1 MTRRLRQATS
11 GVVIAFALLVPTA
24 AQSPKPRR
32 APMRPAPAVSAPA
45 PVPAD
50 KIVPFRPGETLTYD
64 ISWSWYL
71 TAGVATLSVRDK
83 RPAGGSSAY
92 YIVAEGQ
99 PTGLVAKLYTVY
111 YKLDTLLDSRR
122 LLPQRGS
129 VYSQEGSRRRTRIT
143 IFDQAAARADYEVKT
158 TTDVKTSFGLA
169 RDSQDALSAVYALRA
184 TPLKPNTS
192 LVIPVCDGGKM
203 YRVQFNVGRTEPV
216 KIGDASVPAF
226 RITTTIVEATGAS
239 VGRPMTLWI
248 SADARHVPLQLKA
261 DLAVGSINLTLRAVP
276 K

>member
-11 GVVIAFALLVPTA
+11 VTAIAVALLVPTT
-24 AQSPKPRR
+24 AQSPKPRK
-32 APMRPAPAVSAPA
+32 APTRPFAAASAPA
-45 PVPAD
+45 PIAAD
-50 KIVPFRPGETLTYD
+50 KPVPFSPGETLTYD

-71 TAGVATLSVRDK
+71 TAGEATLSVKDK

-92 YIVAEGQ
+92 YIVAEGR
-99 PTGLVAKLYTVY
+99 PTGIVSKLYTLY

-143 IFDQAAARADYEVKT
+143 VFDHAASHADYEVKT
-158 TTDVKTSFGLA
+158 TTDVKTSMGLA

-184 TPLKPNTS
+184 TPLKPDTS

-203 YRVQFNVGRTEPV
+203 YRVQFSVGRAEPV
-216 KIGDASVPAF
+216 KVGDASIPAIGS
-226 RITTTIVEATGAS
+226 RPRSSRRPAPASGA
-239 VGRPMTLWI
+239 P
-248 SADARHVPLQLKA
+248 
-261 DLAVGSINLTLRAVP
+261 
-276 K
+276 